1 MSNRKP
7 PRVIRRAAKRAAAQ
21 PRPDRSPTMHLSPT
35 ATMVMHSNYVDNLCR
50 QAPHHTAALL
60 QLGNGVSLEAFAH
73 NVGTGFLRLVPC
85 LDVEDQPA
93 VACEVRTDDGYQR
106 LYLVAADLLH
116 VDADAVREAWS
127 QRMDDGLR
135 GITEE
140 PEA

>member
-1 MSNRKP
+1 
-7 PRVIRRAAKRAAAQ
+7 
-21 PRPDRSPTMHLSPT
+21 MHLSPT
-35 ATMVMHSNYVDNLCR
+35 ATMVMHSNYVDTLCR

-85 LDVEDQPA
+85 LDVEDQAA